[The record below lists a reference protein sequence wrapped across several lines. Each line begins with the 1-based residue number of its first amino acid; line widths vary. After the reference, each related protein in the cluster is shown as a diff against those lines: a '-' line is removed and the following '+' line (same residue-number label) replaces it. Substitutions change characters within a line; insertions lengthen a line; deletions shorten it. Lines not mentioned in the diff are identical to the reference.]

1 VKTRQ
6 SVSFYFSLLLIAL
19 LAAFCSGDAFA
30 GRIKDIVR
38 IKGVRDNLLIGYG
51 LVVGLKGTGDSG
63 ADVTGKALLRMFNNM
78 GIKVDTDVKSKNV
91 ASVVVTANLP
101 AFARAGQK
109 IDLTVSSVGDASSLE
124 GGTLLITPLRAGDQ
138 QIYAVA
144 QGNVSLGTLA
154 DGSSK
159 FATSGRVP
167 DGAIV
172 EKELPGE
179 FGNKKAL
186 RLSLEEPD
194 FTTVARVARV
204 INTELG
210 GKYATAVDQATIDL
224 IVPFSYDGNAVE
236 LMAVLENLT
245 VNTDTRARVVI
256 NEKSGTVVS
265 GGKVRI
271 KNVALSHGDLA
282 INVGGAKPAAK
293 GGGKKVVEIQ
303 NTTSVTELVNVL
315 NELGVAPKDLTAIF
329 QALKSAGA
337 LEGELIIN

>member
-1 VKTRQ
+1 MKNTY
-6 SVSFYFSLLLIAL
+6 SFRLAVFLIVL
-19 LAAFCSGDAFA
+19 LAALCSADVFA
-30 GRIKDIVR
+30 ARIKDVVR

-63 ADVTGKALLRMFNNM
+63 ADVTGKSLLRMFNNM
-78 GIKVDTDVKSKNV
+78 GIKMDTEVKSKNV

-109 IDLTVSSVGDASSLE
+109 IDLTVSSVGDAGSLE

-138 QIYAVA
+138 QIYAVG
-144 QGNVSLGTLA
+144 QGPLSLGTIA
-154 DGSSK
+154 DGSAK
-159 FATSGRVP
+159 FVTSGRIP
-167 DGAIV
+167 AGAIV

-186 RLSLEEPD
+186 RLSLDEPD
-194 FTTVARVARV
+194 FTTVARVART

-210 GKYATAVDQATIDL
+210 GKYASAIDQATIDL

-256 NEKSGTVVS
+256 NEKSGTVVA

-282 INVGGAKPAAK
+282 ISVGGAKTGAK
-293 GGGKKVVEIQ
+293 GGGKKLVEIQ
-303 NTTSVTELVNVL
+303 NTTSVTDLVNVL

-329 QALKSAGA
+329 QALKAAGA
-337 LEGELIIN
+337 LEGDLQVN